1 MREFNRYRTLALMFR
16 NMKKISVSTV
26 DLYYDIVA
34 LMFYASIV
42 ALWEVTRYTIT
53 ICWLLGWNN

>member
-16 NMKKISVSTV
+16 DMKKISVSTV

-42 ALWEVTRYTIT
+42 ALWEVGYPLYDNN
-53 ICWLLGWNN
+53 LLASRVE